1 MRILI
6 LILINFLFTSSNE
19 STKYIDRIINN
30 TQKKF
35 ELVNDF
41 EVKIKIDLNIPAFRM
56 PQKKYKAFF
65 KQPNK
70 FKIKTKGFG
79 VLPKTGLFTPP
90 QENFNKLKD
99 KIILNSP
106 IANNVIISGELIADS
121 LKLEFPNEYSRLTFK
136 PQVEVLVDTLQ
147 WMIKNVTTKI
157 DTLKLIEI
165 QNEYNEF
172 NDGIYLPSSTEVVYY
187 VKDAK
192 LANWLNKDINSMIGN
207 QTEIKSDMI
216 KGIININYSD
226 YKINIGISSE
236 IFD

>member
-1 MRILI
+1 MRIFI
-6 LILINFLFTSSNE
+6 LILINFMFTSSNE

-165 QNEYNEF
+165 QNEYNKF

>member
-1 MRILI
+1 MRIFI

-19 STKYIDRIINN
+19 NTKYIDKIINN

-56 PQKKYKAFF
+56 PKKKYKAFF

-99 KIILNSP
+99 KIILNSS
-106 IANNVIISGELIADS
+106 IENNVIISGELIADS
-121 LKLEFPNEYSRLTFK
+121 LKLEFPNEYTRLTFK

-147 WMIKNVTTKI
+147 WIIKNVTTKI

-216 KGIININYSD
+216 KGTININYSD
-226 YKINIGISSE
+226 YKINIGLSGE

>member
-1 MRILI
+1 
-6 LILINFLFTSSNE
+6 
-19 STKYIDRIINN
+19 
-30 TQKKF
+30 
-35 ELVNDF
+35 
-41 EVKIKIDLNIPAFRM
+41 M

-99 KIILNSP
+99 KVILNSP

-147 WMIKNVTTKI
+147 WIIKNVTTKI

-172 NDGIYLPSSTEVVYY
+172 NDV
-187 VKDAK
+187 
-192 LANWLNKDINSMIGN
+192 
-207 QTEIKSDMI
+207 
-216 KGIININYSD
+216 
-226 YKINIGISSE
+226 
-236 IFD
+236 

>member
-1 MRILI
+1 M
-6 LILINFLFTSSNE
+6 FTSSNE

-165 QNEYNEF
+165 QNEYNKF

>member
-19 STKYIDRIINN
+19 TKKHVDRIINN

>member
-1 MRILI
+1 MRIFI
-6 LILINFLFTSSNE
+6 LLLINFLFTSSDE
-19 STKYIDRIINN
+19 STNYVDRIIDN

-99 KIILNSP
+99 KVILNSP

-147 WMIKNVTTKI
+147 WIIKNVTTKI

-216 KGIININYSD
+216 KGTININYSD
-226 YKINIGISSE
+226 YKINIDISSE